1 MMDAITVLGM
11 LAVVCGML
19 WAFQSEKLRLG
30 RREGRSQDKKD
41 RPEVPA
47 GAVPAL
53 LFVFRMMKEADQN
66 MVRFLFASGDNHLGM
81 SQALWSVWRSSSER
95 WLRGSPRNSR
105 YSCWTSGFS
114 WEKRSLQARSMSYS
128 RSPRTP

>member
-30 RREGRSQDKKD
+30 RREGCSHDKKD
-41 RPEVPA
+41 RP
-47 GAVPAL
+47 AVPAL
-53 LFVFRMMKEADQN
+53 LFVFRMTKEADHIL
-66 MVRFLFASGDNHLGM
+66 VRFLFASGDNYLGM